1 MQVTTHYGHTGSFI
15 TDQEVNFARMKQTI
29 RITLRSGKDESLRRH
44 HPWVFSGAIKKMD
57 GDPED
62 GDIVSVYSNRDEFL
76 GMGHYSKG
84 SIAVR
89 IISFTE
95 TYIDSDFWK
104 RKINQAYQL
113 RKTAGIAGRDDL
125 NVFRLI
131 YAEGDDLP
139 GLVVD
144 YYNGTC
150 VLQAHSMG
158 MYNNRIAIAEA
169 LKSIDGLNV
178 TAVYDKS
185 SESLFKGKGESRNEY
200 IFGSRNQAPVN
211 EHGHQF
217 LVDWET
223 GQKTGFFIDQR
234 DNRRLLAQFCKDKVV
249 ANTFCYTGGFSI
261 YALKAGAKEV
271 HSVDSSK
278 KAIELTDQNVAQNG
292 FSDTHKSFAVDTFDF
307 LEGKENIYDVIVLDP
322 PAFAKHIDARHHAV
336 MGYKR
341 LNAEAM
347 KKIRKG
353 GILFTFSCSQVID
366 KRLFENTVMSAAIV
380 AKRNAKILYRLSQP
394 ADHPVN
400 IFHPEGEYLKGLAI
414 YVE

>member
-1 MQVTTHYGHTGSFI
+1 MT
-15 TDQEVNFARMKQTI
+15 
-29 RITLRSGKDESLRRH
+29 
-44 HPWVFSGAIKKMD
+44 
-57 GDPED
+57 GDPVD
-62 GDIVSVYSNRDEFL
+62 GEIVSVYSNKDEFL
-76 GMGHYSKG
+76 GMGHYSNG

-89 IISFTE
+89 IISFVE
-95 TYIDSDFWK
+95 TTIDDAFWIN
-104 RKINQAYQL
+104 KINKAYEL
-113 RKTAGIAGRDDL
+113 RKTAGLAGRADL

-131 YAEGDDLP
+131 YAEGDGLP

-150 VLQAHSMG
+150 VLQAHSVG
-158 MYNNRIAIAEA
+158 MYNNRHAIAEA
-169 LKSIDGLNV
+169 LKNIDGLEV
-178 TAVYDKS
+178 KAVYDKS

-200 IFGSRNQAPVN
+200 LFGSRSEEPVN

-234 DNRRLLAQFCKDKVV
+234 ENRKLLAQFCKDKVV

-261 YALKAGAKEV
+261 YALNAGAKEV

-278 KAIELTDQNVAQNG
+278 KAIELTDKNVAQNG
-292 FSDTHKSFAVDTFDF
+292 FSERHKSFAMDTFDF
-307 LEGKENIYDVIVLDP
+307 LEGKEDVYDVIVLDP

-341 LNAEAM
+341 LNAEALRR
-347 KKIRKG
+347 IRKG

-366 KRLFENTVMSAAIV
+366 KRLFESTIMSAAIV

-394 ADHPVN
+394 PDHPVN